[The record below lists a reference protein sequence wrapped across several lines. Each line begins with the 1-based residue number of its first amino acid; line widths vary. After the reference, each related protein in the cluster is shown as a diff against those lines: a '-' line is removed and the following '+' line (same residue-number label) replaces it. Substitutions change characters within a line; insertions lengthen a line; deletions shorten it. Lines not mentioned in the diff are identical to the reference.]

1 MTAHGSHAW
10 ACSTITQAAMPTR
23 PTAHTRRSLT
33 GTGTQMIGHE
43 LDLAA
48 KVVLDVHNAALLG
61 YSYMWPGEFI
71 DATGPSDDPSLLYAQ
86 IEYKF

>member
-1 MTAHGSHAW
+1 
-10 ACSTITQAAMPTR
+10 
-23 PTAHTRRSLT
+23 
-33 GTGTQMIGHE
+33 MIGHE

-48 KVVLDVHNAALLG
+48 KVVLDVHTTALLG

-71 DATGPSDDPSLLYAQ
+71 DATGPSDDPSLIYAQ